1 MEQMNTYVVKF
12 PAIYCWPFVKKTI
25 NLSVFQKQRAG
36 EGIMRML
43 KILTG
48 VMALVMLT
56 SCTAVDKVTSFV
68 ISIAENAAPMINV
81 DPEVSVSSSL
91 DNLTVNEDSPFSLQ
105 LHVADDDLQY
115 GDKLTFSAVQLPNW
129 LYLTL
134 DGVLEGTP
142 ENGDVGTHEV
152 QVRVTDLSGE
162 SDELSLTIVVKNTN
176 DAPIVLAGPLG
187 FATEDMLYEQQLDY
201 EDIDLI
207 HGDKLRFSAVNL
219 PEWLKLTPEGLL
231 TGTPSNADVGVH
243 ELVVQAIDEGKLTV
257 EQSYAVEVKNV
268 NDSPSFITK

>member
-1 MEQMNTYVVKF
+1 
-12 PAIYCWPFVKKTI
+12 
-25 NLSVFQKQRAG
+25 
-36 EGIMRML
+36 MRML
-43 KILTG
+43 KILAG

-56 SCTAVDKVTSFV
+56 SCTAIDKATSFV
-68 ISIAENAAPMINV
+68 ISIAEDAAPIINT
-81 DPEVSVSSSL
+81 DPDMSVSSSS
-91 DNLTVNEDSPFSLQ
+91 DNLSANEDSPFSLQ

-115 GDKLTFSAVQLPNW
+115 GDKLTFSPVQLPSW

-162 SDELSLTIVVKNTN
+162 SDELSLTIVVNNTN

-187 FATEDMLYEQQLDY
+187 FATQDMLYEQQLEY

-207 HGDKLRFSAVNL
+207 HGDKLIFSAVNL

-243 ELVVQAIDEGKLTV
+243 ELVVQAIDKGKLTA
-257 EQSYAVEVKNV
+257 EQSYTIEVKNV
-268 NDSPSFITK
+268 NDSPNFVTK

>member
-1 MEQMNTYVVKF
+1 
-12 PAIYCWPFVKKTI
+12 
-25 NLSVFQKQRAG
+25 
-36 EGIMRML
+36 MRML
-43 KILTG
+43 EILAG

-56 SCTAVDKVTSFV
+56 SCTAVDKVSSFV
-68 ISIAENAAPMINV
+68 ISIAEDAAPIINIV
-81 DPEVSVSSSL
+81 PEMSSSSSSSSSS
-91 DNLTVNEDSPFSLQ
+91 DNLSANEDSPFSLQ

-162 SDELSLTIVVKNTN
+162 SDELRLTIVVKNTN

-187 FATEDMLYEQQLDY
+187 FATQDMLYEQQLDY

-243 ELVVQAIDEGKLTV
+243 ELVVQAIDKGKLTA
-257 EQSYAVEVKNV
+257 EQSYAIEVKNV

>member
-1 MEQMNTYVVKF
+1 MEQMNTYGVYF

-25 NLSVFQKQRAG
+25 NLSVFQRQRAG

-43 KILTG
+43 KILAG
-48 VMALVMLT
+48 VVALVMLT
-56 SCTAVDKVTSFV
+56 SCTAIDKVTSFV
-68 ISIAENAAPMINV
+68 ISIAEDASPIINIE
-81 DPEVSVSSSL
+81 PEMSVSSP
-91 DNLTVNEDSPFSLQ
+91 DNLSANEDSPFSLQ

-115 GDKLTFSAVQLPNW
+115 GDKLTFSAVQLPSW

-134 DGVLEGTP
+134 DGILEGTP

-187 FATEDMLYEQQLDY
+187 FATQDMLYEQQLEY

-243 ELVVQAIDEGKLTV
+243 ELVVQAIDKGKLTA
-257 EQSYAVEVKNV
+257 EQSYAIEVKNV

>member
-1 MEQMNTYVVKF
+1 MEQMNTYRVKF

-25 NLSVFQKQRAG
+25 NLSVFPRQRAG
-36 EGIMRML
+36 EGMMRML
-43 KILTG
+43 KILAG
-48 VMALVMLT
+48 VTALVMLT
-56 SCTAVDKVTSFV
+56 SCTAIDKVTSFV
-68 ISIAENAAPMINV
+68 ISIAEDAAPIINIE
-81 DPEVSVSSSL
+81 PEMSVSSS
-91 DNLTVNEDSPFSLQ
+91 DNLSANEDSPFSLQ

-115 GDKLTFSAVQLPNW
+115 GDKLTFSAVQLPSW

-162 SDELSLTIVVKNTN
+162 SDQLSLTIVVKNTN

-187 FATEDMLYEQQLDY
+187 FATQDMLYEQQLEY

-207 HGDKLRFSAVNL
+207 HGDELRFSAVNL

-243 ELVVQAIDEGKLTV
+243 ELVVQAIDKGKLTA
-257 EQSYAVEVKNV
+257 EQSYAIEVKNV

>member
-1 MEQMNTYVVKF
+1 MEQINTYGVKF

-25 NLSVFQKQRAG
+25 NLSVFQRQRAG
-36 EGIMRML
+36 EGIMRMV
-43 KILTG
+43 KILAG
-48 VMALVMLT
+48 VLALVMLT
-56 SCTAVDKVTSFV
+56 SCTAIDKVTSFV
-68 ISIAENAAPMINV
+68 ISIAEDAAPINNR
-81 DPEVSVSSSL
+81 DPEMSASSS
-91 DNLTVNEDSPFSLQ
+91 DNLSANEDSPFSLQ

-115 GDKLTFSAVQLPNW
+115 GDKLTFSAIQLPSW

-152 QVRVTDLSGE
+152 LVRVTDLSGE

-187 FATEDMLYEQQLDY
+187 FATQDMLYEQQLEY

-207 HGDKLRFSAVNL
+207 HGDKLSFSAVSL
-219 PEWLKLTPEGLL
+219 PKWLKLTPEGLL

-243 ELVVQAIDEGKLTV
+243 ELVVQAIDKGKLTA
-257 EQSYAVEVKNV
+257 EQSYAIEVKNV

>member
-1 MEQMNTYVVKF
+1 
-12 PAIYCWPFVKKTI
+12 
-25 NLSVFQKQRAG
+25 
-36 EGIMRML
+36 MRML
-43 KILTG
+43 KILAG

-56 SCTAVDKVTSFV
+56 SCTAIDKVTAFV
-68 ISIAENAAPMINV
+68 ISIAEDATPIINL
-81 DPEVSVSSSL
+81 DSEMSVSSP
-91 DNLTVNEDSPFSLQ
+91 DNLSANEDSPFSLQ

-115 GDKLTFSAVQLPNW
+115 GDKLTFSAVQLPSW

-187 FATEDMLYEQQLDY
+187 FATQDMLYEQQLEY

-207 HGDKLRFSAVNL
+207 HGDKLSFSAVNL

-243 ELVVQAIDEGKLTV
+243 ELVVQAIDKGKLTA
-257 EQSYAVEVKNV
+257 EQSYAIEVKNV

>member
-1 MEQMNTYVVKF
+1 
-12 PAIYCWPFVKKTI
+12 
-25 NLSVFQKQRAG
+25 
-36 EGIMRML
+36 MRML
-43 KILTG
+43 KILVG
-48 VMALVMLT
+48 VLALVMLT
-56 SCTAVDKVTSFV
+56 SCTAIDKVTSFV
-68 ISIAENAAPMINV
+68 ISIAEDAAPIVNI
-81 DPEVSVSSSL
+81 DPEMSVSSSS
-91 DNLTVNEDSPFSLQ
+91 DNLSANEDSPFSLQ

-115 GDKLTFSAVQLPNW
+115 GDKLTFSAVQLPSW

-187 FATEDMLYEQQLDY
+187 FATQDMLYEQQLEY

-243 ELVVQAIDEGKLTV
+243 ELVVQAIDKGKLTA
-257 EQSYAVEVKNV
+257 EQSYSVEVKNV

>member
-1 MEQMNTYVVKF
+1 MEQMNTYGVYF

-25 NLSVFQKQRAG
+25 NLSVFPRQRAG
-36 EGIMRML
+36 EGMMRML
-43 KILTG
+43 KILAG
-48 VMALVMLT
+48 VTALVMLT
-56 SCTAVDKVTSFV
+56 SCTAIDKVTSFV
-68 ISIAENAAPMINV
+68 ISIAEDAAPIINI
-81 DPEVSVSSSL
+81 DPEMSVSSS
-91 DNLTVNEDSPFSLQ
+91 DNISANEDSPFSLQ

-115 GDKLTFSAVQLPNW
+115 GDKLTFSAVQLPSW

-162 SDELSLTIVVKNTN
+162 SDQLSLTIVVKNTN

-187 FATEDMLYEQQLDY
+187 FATQDMLYEQQLEY

-207 HGDKLRFSAVNL
+207 HGDKLIFSAVNL

-243 ELVVQAIDEGKLTV
+243 ELVVQAIDKGKLTA
-257 EQSYAVEVKNV
+257 EQSYAIEVKNV

>member
-1 MEQMNTYVVKF
+1 MEQMNTYRVKF

-25 NLSVFQKQRAG
+25 NLSVFQRQRAG

-43 KILTG
+43 NILAG

-68 ISIAENAAPMINV
+68 ISIAEDAAPIINI
-81 DPEVSVSSSL
+81 DPEMSVSSS
-91 DNLTVNEDSPFSLQ
+91 DNLSANEDSPFSLQ

-115 GDKLTFSAVQLPNW
+115 GDKLTFSAVQLPSW

-134 DGVLEGTP
+134 DSILEGTP

-187 FATEDMLYEQQLDY
+187 FATQDMLYEQQLEY

-207 HGDKLRFSAVNL
+207 HGDKLRFSALNL

-243 ELVVQAIDEGKLTV
+243 ELVVQAIDKGKLTA
-257 EQSYAVEVKNV
+257 EQSYAIEVKNV

>member
-1 MEQMNTYVVKF
+1 MEQMNTYGVKF

-25 NLSVFQKQRAG
+25 NLSVFQRQRAG

-43 KILTG
+43 KILAG
-48 VMALVMLT
+48 VLALVMLA
-56 SCTAVDKVTSFV
+56 SCTAIDKVTSFV
-68 ISIAENAAPMINV
+68 ISIAEDAAPVINI
-81 DPEVSVSSSL
+81 DPEMSAPSL
-91 DNLTVNEDSPFSLQ
+91 DNLSANEDSPFSLQ

-115 GDKLTFSAVQLPNW
+115 GDKLTFSAVQLPSW

-187 FATEDMLYEQQLDY
+187 FATQDMLYEQQLEY

-207 HGDKLRFSAVNL
+207 HGDKLSFSAVNL

-243 ELVVQAIDEGKLTV
+243 ELVVQAIDKGKLTA
-257 EQSYAVEVKNV
+257 EQSYAIEVKNV
-268 NDSPSFITK
+268 NDSPSFITE

>member
-1 MEQMNTYVVKF
+1 MEQMNTYRVKF

-25 NLSVFQKQRAG
+25 NLSVFQRQRGG

-43 KILTG
+43 KILAG
-48 VMALVMLT
+48 VLALVMLA
-56 SCTAVDKVTSFV
+56 SCTAIDKVTSFV
-68 ISIAENAAPMINV
+68 ISIAEDAAPVINI
-81 DPEVSVSSSL
+81 DPEMSAPSL
-91 DNLTVNEDSPFSLQ
+91 DNLSANEDSPFSLQ
-105 LHVADDDLQY
+105 LHVVDDDLQY
-115 GDKLTFSAVQLPNW
+115 GDKLTFSAVQLPSW

-187 FATEDMLYEQQLDY
+187 FATQDMLYEQQLEY

-207 HGDKLRFSAVNL
+207 HGDKLSFSAVNL

-243 ELVVQAIDEGKLTV
+243 ELVVQAIDKGKLTA
-257 EQSYAVEVKNV
+257 EQSYSIEVKNV

>member
-1 MEQMNTYVVKF
+1 
-12 PAIYCWPFVKKTI
+12 
-25 NLSVFQKQRAG
+25 
-36 EGIMRML
+36 MRML
-43 KILTG
+43 QILAG
-48 VMALVMLT
+48 VLALVMLA
-56 SCTAVDKVTSFV
+56 SCTAIDKVTSFV
-68 ISIAENAAPMINV
+68 ISIAEDAAPIINI
-81 DPEVSVSSSL
+81 DPEMPASSS
-91 DNLTVNEDSPFSLQ
+91 DNLSANEDSPFSLQ

-115 GDKLTFSAVQLPNW
+115 GDKLTFSAVQLPSW

-162 SDELSLTIVVKNTN
+162 SDELILTIVVKNTN

-187 FATEDMLYEQQLDY
+187 FATEDMLYEQQLEY

-207 HGDKLRFSAVNL
+207 HGDKLSFSAVNL

-231 TGTPSNADVGVH
+231 TGIPSNADVGVH
-243 ELVVQAIDEGKLTV
+243 ELVVQAIDKGKLTA
-257 EQSYAVEVKNV
+257 EQSYAIEVKNV

>member
-1 MEQMNTYVVKF
+1 MEQMNTYRVKF

-25 NLSVFQKQRAG
+25 NLSVFPRQRAG
-36 EGIMRML
+36 EGMMRML
-43 KILTG
+43 KILAG
-48 VMALVMLT
+48 VTALVMLT
-56 SCTAVDKVTSFV
+56 SCTAIDKVTSFV
-68 ISIAENAAPMINV
+68 ISIAEDAAPIINI
-81 DPEVSVSSSL
+81 DPEMSVSSS
-91 DNLTVNEDSPFSLQ
+91 DNISANEDSPFSLQ

-115 GDKLTFSAVQLPNW
+115 GDKLTFSAVQLPSW

-162 SDELSLTIVVKNTN
+162 SDQLSLTIVVKNTN

-187 FATEDMLYEQQLDY
+187 FATQDMLYEQQLEY

-243 ELVVQAIDEGKLTV
+243 ELVVQAIDKGKLTA
-257 EQSYAVEVKNV
+257 EQSYAIEVKNV

>member
-1 MEQMNTYVVKF
+1 MEQINTYGVKF

-25 NLSVFQKQRAG
+25 NLSVFQRQRAG

-43 KILTG
+43 KILAG
-48 VMALVMLT
+48 VLALVMLT
-56 SCTAVDKVTSFV
+56 SCTAIDKVTAFV
-68 ISIAENAAPMINV
+68 ISIAEDARPIINSAS
-81 DPEVSVSSSL
+81 EMSVSSP
-91 DNLTVNEDSPFSLQ
+91 DNLSANEDSPFSLQ

-115 GDKLTFSAVQLPNW
+115 GDKLTFSAVQLPSW

-134 DGVLEGTP
+134 DGILEGTP

-187 FATEDMLYEQQLDY
+187 FATQDMLYEQQLEY

-207 HGDKLRFSAVNL
+207 HGDKLIFSAVTL

-243 ELVVQAIDEGKLTV
+243 ELVVQAIDKGKLTA
-257 EQSYAVEVKNV
+257 EQSYAIEVKNV

>member
-1 MEQMNTYVVKF
+1 MEQMNTYGVYF

-25 NLSVFQKQRAG
+25 NLSVFQRQRAD

-43 KILTG
+43 KILAG
-48 VMALVMLT
+48 VVALVMLT
-56 SCTAVDKVTSFV
+56 SCTAIDKVTSFV
-68 ISIAENAAPMINV
+68 ISIAEDTAPIINI
-81 DPEVSVSSSL
+81 DPEMSVSSS
-91 DNLTVNEDSPFSLQ
+91 DNISANEDSPFSLQ

-115 GDKLTFSAVQLPNW
+115 GDKLTFSAVQLPSW

-134 DGVLEGTP
+134 DGILEGTP

-152 QVRVTDLSGE
+152 KVRVTDLSGE

-187 FATEDMLYEQQLDY
+187 FATQDMLYEQQLEY

-207 HGDKLRFSAVNL
+207 HGDKLIFSAVNL
-219 PEWLKLTPEGLL
+219 PDWLKLTPEGLL
-231 TGTPSNADVGVH
+231 TGIPSNADVGVH
-243 ELVVQAIDEGKLTV
+243 ELVVQAIDKGKLTA
-257 EQSYAVEVKNV
+257 EQSYAIEVKNV

>member
-1 MEQMNTYVVKF
+1 MKQISTYGVKF
-12 PAIYCWPFVKKTI
+12 PPIYCWPFVKKTI
-25 NLSVFQKQRAG
+25 NLSVFQRQRAG

-43 KILTG
+43 KILAG

-56 SCTAVDKVTSFV
+56 SCAAVEKVTSFV
-68 ISIAENAAPMINV
+68 ISMAEDAAPIINI
-81 DPEVSVSSSL
+81 DPEMSVSSSG
-91 DNLTVNEDSPFSLQ
+91 NLSANEDSPFSLQ

-115 GDKLTFSAVQLPNW
+115 GDKLTFSAVQLPSW

-187 FATEDMLYEQQLDY
+187 FATQDMLYEQQLEY

-207 HGDKLRFSAVNL
+207 HGDKLIFSAVTL

-243 ELVVQAIDEGKLTV
+243 ELVVQAVDKGKLTA
-257 EQSYAVEVKNV
+257 EQSYAIEVKNV